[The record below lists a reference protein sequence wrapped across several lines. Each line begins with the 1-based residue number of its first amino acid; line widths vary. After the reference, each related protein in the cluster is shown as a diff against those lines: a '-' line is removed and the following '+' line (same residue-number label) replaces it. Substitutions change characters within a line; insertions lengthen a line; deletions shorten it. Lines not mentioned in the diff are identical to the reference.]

1 MDTWAYSN
9 LAEKC
14 RDGGKELPDQD
25 PATMQ
30 STTHRVRFFSKF
42 LPCCLQTDWRRRAAS
57 FTAFAAEAPQ
67 TAIHAEANGH
77 VVLLVIY
84 VFMALFFS
92 FLCSVAEA
100 VLLSLTPSYI
110 EDQKS
115 KNPKLADL
123 LKRLKQ
129 DNVDRSLAAILTL
142 NTCAHTIGAIG
153 AGAQASFV
161 FGSAWFGV
169 FSAVMTLMILF
180 LSEIVP
186 KTLGALYWSKLVR
199 PTAFF
204 VNALVFLLYPIV
216 WVSELLTQF
225 ISRGKNV
232 HIFSRDEFIAMA
244 SLGVQ
249 TGQIRSKESRVI
261 QNLLRFESLKVADI
275 MTPRT
280 VVSALSEEMTL
291 AASLTQVSQTPFSR
305 IPLYSNHIDEIT
317 GFILKN
323 DVLISAT
330 QNRGEEKLRVFK
342 RDIIAIPM
350 SISLTALFDLF
361 LKKRQHIA
369 LVVNEYGGT
378 AGLVTL
384 EDLIETLMGM
394 EIMDETDDVEDMRLL
409 ARKQWMTRAKAMGI
423 EPEIVDAISTDQLS
437 TKEIPERKS

>member
-1 MDTWAYSN
+1 MREPLLREPRNKNVMTCRSVPKRFPWKTLLYTVFMP
-9 LAEKC
+9 LA
-14 RDGGKELPDQD
+14 LII
-25 PATMQ
+25 
-30 STTHRVRFFSKF
+30 TT
-42 LPCCLQTDWRRRAAS
+42 S
-57 FTAFAAEAPQ
+57 FTTFAAEEQ
-67 TAIHAEANGH
+67 HIGIHEEENGH
-77 VVLLVIY
+77 IVLLVLY
-84 VFMALFFS
+84 VFLALFFS
-92 FLCSVAEA
+92 FICSVAEA

-115 KNPKLADL
+115 KNPRLAGL

-142 NTCAHTIGAIG
+142 NTFAHTLGAIG

-169 FSAVMTLMILF
+169 FSAAMTLMILF

-186 KTLGALYWSKLVR
+186 KTLGAIYWSKFVR

-204 VNALVFLLYPIV
+204 VNTLVLVLYPIV
-216 WVSELLTQF
+216 WVSEQLTQF

-232 HIFSRDEFIAMA
+232 HIFSRDEIIAMA

-249 TGQIRSKESRVI
+249 TGQIHIKESNVI

-280 VVSALSEEMTL
+280 VISALPEDMTL
-291 AASLTQVSQTPFSR
+291 TASLTQVSQTPFSR
-305 IPLYSNHIDEIT
+305 IPLYDSHIDEIT
-317 GFILKN
+317 GFVLKN

-330 QNRGEEKLRVFK
+330 QNRGEEKLRVLK

-350 SISLTALFDLF
+350 SISLTALLDLF
-361 LKKRQHIA
+361 LKKRQHIS

-409 ARKQWMTRAKAMGI
+409 ARKQWINRAKAMGI
-423 EPEIVDAISTDQLS
+423 ETEVVNAVSAVDQGKA
-437 TKEIPERKS
+437 

>member
-1 MDTWAYSN
+1 MKVPFQEIRNKN
-9 LAEKC
+9 LLMFTRVAKRFLWEKLLYAVLIP
-14 RDGGKELPDQD
+14 LPLIVAAAH
-25 PATMQ
+25 PAMA
-30 STTHRVRFFSKF
+30 SEV
-42 LPCCLQTDWRRRAAS
+42 LPTGV
-57 FTAFAAEAPQ
+57 
-67 TAIHAEANGH
+67 HAEGNGH
-77 VVLLVIY
+77 VMLLVFY
-84 VFMALFFS
+84 VFLALFFS

-115 KNPKLADL
+115 KNPKLAEL
-123 LKRLKQ
+123 LISLKLE
-129 DNVDRSLAAILTL
+129 NVDRSLAAILTL
-142 NTCAHTIGAIG
+142 NTFAHTIGAIG

-186 KTLGALYWSKLVR
+186 KTLGAIYWAKLVR

-204 VNALVFLLYPIV
+204 VNALVWLLYPIV
-216 WVSELLTQF
+216 WVSERLTQF

-249 TGQIRSKESRVI
+249 TGQIHSKESKVI
-261 QNLLRFESLKVADI
+261 HNLLRFESLKVADI

-280 VVSALSEEMTL
+280 VISALPEEMAL
-291 AASLTQVSQTPFSR
+291 ADSITQVSQISFSR
-305 IPLYSNHIDEIT
+305 IPLYGSNIDEIT

-330 QNRGEEKLRVFK
+330 HNRGDEKLLALK
-342 RDIIAIPM
+342 REIIAVPM
-350 SISLTALFDLF
+350 SISLTALLDLF

-384 EDLIETLMGM
+384 EDMIETLMGM
-394 EIMDETDDVEDMRLL
+394 EIMDETDTVEDMRVL
-409 ARKQWMTRAKAMGI
+409 ARKQWMNRAKAMGI
-423 EPEIVDAISTDQLS
+423 EPEVVDSLSAEQLS
-437 TKEIPERKS
+437 TREKSQPRS

>member
-1 MDTWAYSN
+1 MMFT
-9 LAEKC
+9 
-14 RDGGKELPDQD
+14 
-25 PATMQ
+25 
-30 STTHRVRFFSKF
+30 RVPKRFPWKKLLYTVLMPSILIF
-42 LPCCLQTDWRRRAAS
+42 TAS
-57 FTAFAAEAPQ
+57 VTAFAAEAPQ
-67 TAIHAEANGH
+67 TGVHEEGNGH
-77 VVLLVIY
+77 VMLLVFY
-84 VFMALFFS
+84 MFLALFFS

-115 KNPKLADL
+115 KDPKLAEL

-142 NTCAHTIGAIG
+142 NTFAHTIGAIG
-153 AGAQASFV
+153 AGVQASFV

-186 KTLGALYWSKLVR
+186 KTLGVMYWAKLVR

-204 VNALVFLLYPIV
+204 VNALVKLLYPIV
-216 WVSELLTQF
+216 WVSERLTQF

-244 SLGVQ
+244 LLGVQ
-249 TGQIRSKESRVI
+249 TGQIHSKESKVI
-261 QNLLRFESLKVADI
+261 HNLLRFESLKVADI

-280 VVSALSEEMTL
+280 VISALPEDMTL
-291 AASLTQVSQTPFSR
+291 AASITQISQTPFSR
-305 IPLYSNHIDEIT
+305 IPVYASHIDEIT
-317 GFILKN
+317 GIVLR
-323 DVLISAT
+323 DDLLISAT

-350 SISLTALFDLF
+350 SISLTALLDLF

-384 EDLIETLMGM
+384 EDMIETLMGM

-409 ARKQWMTRAKAMGI
+409 ARKQWMIRAKAMGI
-423 EPEIVDAISTDQLS
+423 EPEVVNALSAEQLS
-437 TKEIPERKS
+437 TKEIPERTS